1 MPEPAERLPSW
12 RPGPTRD
19 AVLAFLDEAA
29 AVPRAQRVAC
39 LDNDGTLWCEKPT
52 YVQFDFFV
60 DVLKTAVGKD
70 PSLAQ
75 RPEFAAL
82 LSGDS
87 AAIGEI
93 GLERIAFALASLC
106 AGISPEAFTAL
117 VADFMGRAVHATLGR
132 PLRTNVYRPM
142 QELLAALRELDF
154 TIAVVTGGGTEFV
167 RGISQDLYGVPPER
181 VVGTLVEYDY
191 SDEGDRPVL
200 LRSTRILGGA
210 NEGAVKVNNIQTQLG
225 RRPILAVGNSG
236 GDRQMLEWAATGEGP
251 TLALLVNHDDA
262 EREFSYVSSAETFAE
277 SEEITDVGARLGWT
291 VISMAND
298 WETVF

>member
-19 AVLAFLDEAA
+19 AVLAFLEKAA
-29 AVPRAQRVAC
+29 AVPRAQRLAC

-60 DVLKTAVGKD
+60 DVLETAVGKD

-117 VADFMGRAVHATLGR
+117 VADFMGRQVEGLVLVPSGGPSDH
-132 PLRTNVYRPM
+132 LR
-142 QELLAALRELDF
+142 
-154 TIAVVTGGGTEFV
+154 
-167 RGISQDLYGVPPER
+167 PER
-181 VVGTLVEYDY
+181 LVDV
-191 SDEGDRPVL
+191 PLVL
-200 LRSTRILGGA
+200 ASRRSG
-210 NEGAVKVNNIQTQLG
+210 
-225 RRPILAVGNSG
+225 
-236 GDRQMLEWAATGEGP
+236 
-251 TLALLVNHDDA
+251 
-262 EREFSYVSSAETFAE
+262 SSARSSST
-277 SEEITDVGARLGWT
+277 TTPTRVT
-291 VISMAND
+291 VPSC
-298 WETVF
+298 